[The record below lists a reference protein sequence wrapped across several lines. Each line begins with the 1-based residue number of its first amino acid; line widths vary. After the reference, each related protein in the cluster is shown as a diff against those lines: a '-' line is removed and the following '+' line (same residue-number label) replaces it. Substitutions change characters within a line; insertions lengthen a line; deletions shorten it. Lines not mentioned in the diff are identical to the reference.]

1 MYRDNKLGIISMV
14 EISITANNPW
24 DTVQGIYSIPK
35 GATFSTAPIADV
47 ADTVANTT
55 TTAAKGPGIFTK
67 TIRFFDGD
75 WAQTF
80 GAEWREAKKAGIE
93 FDAKKSY
100 DDFFIKRDVT
110 DITEKV
116 ADNIKRTNPNMADDA
131 IKATVRQELG
141 KSIKTADKGI
151 LNHIRNSLDDA
162 VKQVKAKPGFLS
174 KIPGGKF
181 LGKLLKGGLKR
192 LGPIMIIGCTAW
204 NAFKEVQLGE
214 GLWGVGKAI
223 FRGVLDNLGFIGG
236 AMLAGAIVGTGGLL
250 APIAALALGAGG
262 SMLTNWVGSKICKLK
277 SEEIEEA
284 QEEQEKLAEE
294 QAKTNALAGGT
305 GAGVGT
311 VASTANQNDPF
322 LRDLN
327 NWYNQRNSNS
337 NMLLPNANLFNTS
350 VC

>member
-1 MYRDNKLGIISMV
+1 MTA
-14 EISITANNPW
+14 ISITANNPW
-24 DTVQGIYSIPK
+24 DTVQGIYSMPT
-35 GATFSTAPIADV
+35 GATFSPTSAASVTDTV

-80 GAEWREAKKAGIE
+80 GADWREARKAGVE
-93 FDAKKSY
+93 FNAKKSY
-100 DDFFIKRDVT
+100 GDFFIKRDVT

-116 ADNIKRTNPNMADDA
+116 AENIKRTNPNMADDA

-162 VKQVKAKPGFLS
+162 VKQVKAKPSFLS

-181 LGKLLKGGLKR
+181 LGKLFKGGLKR

-294 QAKTNALAGGT
+294 QAKAMTGGI
-305 GAGVGT
+305 G
-311 VASTANQNDPF
+311 SPTAINPANDPF
-322 LRDLN
+322 LKDLN
-327 NWYNQRNSNS
+327 NWYNQRNNT
-337 NMLLPNANLFNTS
+337 NITLPDMPTYYS
-350 VC
+350 